1 MGYRSEV
8 VFIVAKEVMPQFLVT
23 MAKSPQARAMCFSE
37 ADRMIKDYDG
47 DGNILFSWSGIKW
60 YEGYE
65 EIDAIVDFM
74 DWCDGAGGGTTDDG
88 DEWDGEDFYRFVRT
102 GERDD
107 DNVVR
112 GNGWDDVYIERS
124 ITF

>member
-8 VFIVAKEVMPQFLVT
+8 VFVVAKEVMPQFLAT
-23 MAKSPQARAMCFSE
+23 LAKSPEAREMCFSE
-37 ADRMIKDYDG
+37 TNMRINDYCG
-47 DGNILFSWSGIKW
+47 DGNILFSWTAIKW

-74 DWCDGAGGGTTDDG
+74 DWCDVEMIETDDG
-88 DEWDGEDFYRFVRT
+88 DQWDAVEFYRFVRA

-112 GNGWDDVYIERS
+112 GNGWDDVCISRS
-124 ITF
+124 IAF

>member
-23 MAKSPQARAMCFSE
+23 MAKSPEARKMCFSE
-37 ADRMIKDYDG
+37 TDTRIKDFQG
-47 DGNILFSWSGIKW
+47 DGNILFNWASIKW

-74 DWCDGAGGGTTDDG
+74 DWCDVEMIETDDG
-88 DEWDGEDFYRFVRT
+88 DQWDAVEFYRFVRT

-112 GNGWDDVYIERS
+112 GNGWDDVCISRS
-124 ITF
+124 ISF